1 MGEFLVGTI
10 VVTVILG
17 IVWLFA
23 KLVFGESKSTI
34 GSSQAMLDLKLQ
46 EMKAKRDET
55 TKKIIEL
62 GKEYEKKVKEMCE
75 GKEEADNEN
84 SSSAGITI
92 PVPSNKTGL
101 FISLAY
107 SGFALDD
114 SILKK
119 MHPKFNANKWMDEV
133 GEKYINHYCTAAEM
147 IIDEDVDVTKVKIY
161 DIIKKFESYKPLQP
175 HINLYESYATCVSW
189 IKQACLENPKK
200 TLKSVVE
207 SCDVVLTAFENGNM
221 DSLPIAYFGK
231 DITYSPVKGN
241 DIEEKFSLDENPD
254 KAVLSDLILKPDTV
268 VYLPII
274 VVVNGIGLVANIRIR
289 KTDEVDRTCLIK

>member
-17 IVWLFA
+17 IVWLFT

-46 EMKAKRDET
+46 EMKAKRDEQ
-55 TKKIIEL
+55 TKKFLEVSD
-62 GKEYEKKVKEMCE
+62 EYEKKVKELHE
-75 GKEEADNEN
+75 KEEDNEN

-101 FISLAY
+101 FISLTY

-119 MHPKFNANKWMDEV
+119 MRPKFNANKWMDEV

-147 IIDEDVDVTKVKIY
+147 IIDEDVDITKIKIY

-207 SCDVVLTAFENGNM
+207 CCDVVLTAFENGNM
-221 DSLPIAYFGK
+221 DSLPISYFGK

-254 KAVLSDLILKPDTV
+254 RAVLSNFILRPDTV
-268 VYLPII
+268 VFLPIM
-274 VVVNGIGLVANIRIR
+274 VVVNGIGLVANISIR
-289 KTDEVDRTCLIK
+289 KTNEVNRTCLIK

>member
-23 KLVFGESKSTI
+23 KLVFGESKSTV
-34 GSSQAMLDLKLQ
+34 GASQAMLDLKLQ
-46 EMKAKRDET
+46 EMKEKRDEQ
-55 TKKIIEL
+55 TKKFLEVSE
-62 GKEYEKKVKEMCE
+62 EYEKKVKEFHE
-75 GKEEADNEN
+75 KEEDNEN

-147 IIDEDVDVTKVKIY
+147 IIDEDVDITKVKIY
-161 DIIKKFESYKPLQP
+161 DIIKKFESYQPSQP

-241 DIEEKFSLDENPD
+241 DVEEKFSLDENPD
-254 KAVLSDLILKPDTV
+254 KAVLSNFILRPDTV
-268 VYLPII
+268 VFLPII
-274 VVVNGIGLVANIRIR
+274 VVVNGIGLVGNINIR
-289 KTDEVDRTCLIK
+289 KTDEVNRTCLIK